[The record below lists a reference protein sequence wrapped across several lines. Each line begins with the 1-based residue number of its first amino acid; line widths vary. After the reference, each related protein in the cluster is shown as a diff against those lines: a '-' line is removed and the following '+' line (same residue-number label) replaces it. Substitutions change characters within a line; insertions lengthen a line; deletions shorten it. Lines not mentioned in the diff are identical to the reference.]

1 MNQEKSSLQT
11 MLSLMIAL
19 MTIKMSI
26 INSVKYL

>member
-1 MNQEKSSLQT
+1 MNQVKSSLQT